1 MRQSRIIPKL
11 VTVTACAS
19 VALVASSPG
28 VTWAK
33 QAPVLHSSPRW
44 DAALA
49 RAHGGWGTAEEVPG
63 TAALNTGGMA
73 EILSVSCPSAGNC
86 TAGGY
91 YLGNGGTQGL
101 VVSQV
106 HGTWGKAQEVPGLA
120 KLNAFGIAQ
129 VTSVSCASAGNCSAG
144 GYYQTGNTGS
154 ESEAFVVS
162 QVHGTWGKAEEVP
175 GTAKLNTF
183 GGVAGVASVSCGAA
197 GDCSAAGY
205 YTSSDQN
212 PAFVVSQINGV
223 WGKAEKL
230 PVPGHPSPDIV
241 SLSCASPGNCSAGG
255 IYLSNSE
262 AQEAFVVSQVHGSW
276 GKAEEVPGIA
286 ALGKGNGGLVNSV
299 SCASAGNCSAGGDY
313 RDGSGHEQAF
323 VVTQV
328 HGTWGKAE
336 EVPGTATLN
345 HGGNADIASVSC
357 TSAETCGAGGA
368 YTVSSHVAQPFVV
381 SQVHGTW
388 GTAEEVPGIS
398 VLDKG
403 NDGANIT
410 SVSCASAGN
419 CSAAGQYLD
428 SSSRQQVFVVNQVN
442 GTWDAAEEVPGM
454 AALNAF
460 GQARITS
467 VSCGAVGNCSAGG
480 YYSDLS
486 GNRQAFVVSRT

>member
-1 MRQSRIIPKL
+1 VSTRR
-11 VTVTACAS
+11 
-19 VALVASSPG
+19 
-28 VTWAK
+28 
-33 QAPVLHSSPRW
+33 H
-44 DAALA
+44 AAA
-49 RAHGGWGTAEEVPG
+49 
-63 TAALNTGGMA
+63 
-73 EILSVSCPSAGNC
+73 
-86 TAGGY
+86 
-91 YLGNGGTQGL
+91 GNGGTQGL

-106 HGTWGKAQEVPGLA
+106 HGTWGKAEEVPGLA

-175 GTAKLNTF
+175 GTAT
-183 GGVAGVASVSCGAA
+183 
-197 GDCSAAGY
+197 
-205 YTSSDQN
+205 
-212 PAFVVSQINGV
+212 
-223 WGKAEKL
+223 
-230 PVPGHPSPDIV
+230 H
-241 SLSCASPGNCSAGG
+241 
-255 IYLSNSE
+255 
-262 AQEAFVVSQVHGSW
+262 
-276 GKAEEVPGIA
+276 
-286 ALGKGNGGLVNSV
+286 
-299 SCASAGNCSAGGDY
+299 
-313 RDGSGHEQAF
+313 
-323 VVTQV
+323 
-328 HGTWGKAE
+328 
-336 EVPGTATLN
+336 N

-357 TSAETCGAGGA
+357 TSAGTCGAGGA
-368 YTVSSHVAQPFVV
+368 YAVSSHVAQPFVV

-388 GTAEEVPGIS
+388 ETAEEVPGIS

-460 GQARITS
+460 GQAQITS